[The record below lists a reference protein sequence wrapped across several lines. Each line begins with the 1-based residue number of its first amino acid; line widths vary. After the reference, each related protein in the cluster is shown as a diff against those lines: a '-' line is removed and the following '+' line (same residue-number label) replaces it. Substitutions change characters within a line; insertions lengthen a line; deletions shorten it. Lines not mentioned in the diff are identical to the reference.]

1 VLLFG
6 TVAWCD
12 GSFRPSEKSET
23 PMRVESVPVGIV
35 DRLADHRT
43 VGPIPRA
50 ELEWLAANGRLRYFP
65 AGEYVWRRGQTI
77 EEASMGLEIVLTGNF
92 AIHVDR
98 GAGPRKVMEW
108 QGGDVSGVLPFSR
121 MTASP
126 GDTLT
131 GAPVETLSVAPEKFP
146 ELIRECPALTA
157 ICVHVMLDRARVF
170 NTSDWQD
177 EKMASLG
184 KLSAGIA
191 HELNNPASAVTRS
204 ATQLQRSMAEA
215 DRAARLLALA
225 QLTDAQ
231 LSAVD
236 RVRAACLA
244 EPPTVSRSPL
254 ERADREDE
262 IADWLDRHG
271 ADCSALDA
279 LAETS
284 VTLGALDA
292 LAEVLEGEALD
303 AAVDWV
309 SAGCSVR
316 TLATE
321 IERAG
326 ARIAE
331 LVGAMK
337 RLTHMDRAPV
347 PEPMDIEQGLRDTLM
362 ILGHK
367 ARAKSVS
374 VRIDVAPGMPRV
386 HAIGGELNQVWMNL
400 IDNALDA
407 VGLAGHVAITAK
419 PEGRSI
425 VVRVIDDGPGIA
437 PEHRAR
443 IFDPFFTTKPPGEG
457 TGLGLEI
464 ARTRV
469 RGHGGD
475 IEFDSRPGRTEFRVV
490 LPLPDSTVTA
500 GTAQSRG

>member
-1 VLLFG
+1 
-6 TVAWCD
+6 
-12 GSFRPSEKSET
+12 
-23 PMRVESVPVGIV
+23 MRLEPPPPDIV
-35 DRLADHRT
+35 DRLAEHRT
-43 VGPIPRA
+43 LGRVPRA
-50 ELEWLAANGRLRYFP
+50 ELEWLAAHGRLRRFD
-65 AGEYVWRRGQTI
+65 AGEYVARKGATI
-77 EEASMGLEIVLTGNF
+77 EQTGFGFEIVLAGHF
-92 AIHVDR
+92 AIYVDR

-108 QGGDVSGVLPFSR
+108 QGGDISGMLPFSR

-126 GDTLT
+126 GDSVTST
-131 GAPVETLSVAPEKFP
+131 PVENLSIAPETFP
-146 ELIRECPALTA
+146 ELIRSCPNVTA

-204 ATQLQRSMAEA
+204 ATQLLRTMAEA
-215 DRAARLLALA
+215 DRAARSVALA
-225 QLTDAQ
+225 GLTGAQ

-244 EPPTVSRSPL
+244 EPATVSRSPL

-262 IADWLDRHG
+262 IATWLESHG
-271 ADCSALDA
+271 ADCSAVDA

-292 LAEVLEGEALD
+292 LADVLEGEALD
-303 AAVDWV
+303 AALDWV
-309 SAGCSVR
+309 GAGCAVR
-316 TLATE
+316 TLACE

-326 ARIAE
+326 ARISE

-347 PEPMDIEQGLRDTLM
+347 PEPMDIELGLRDTLM

-367 ARAKSVS
+367 ARSKSVS

-386 HAIGGELNQVWMNL
+386 RAIGGELNQVWMNL
-400 IDNALDA
+400 LDNALDA
-407 VGLAGHVAITAK
+407 VGLAGHVAVTVK
-419 PEGRSI
+419 PEGRSV

-437 PEHRAR
+437 PEHRFR

-490 LPLPDSTVTA
+490 LPLPEEGSVTA
-500 GTAQSRG
+500 GAAQPHG